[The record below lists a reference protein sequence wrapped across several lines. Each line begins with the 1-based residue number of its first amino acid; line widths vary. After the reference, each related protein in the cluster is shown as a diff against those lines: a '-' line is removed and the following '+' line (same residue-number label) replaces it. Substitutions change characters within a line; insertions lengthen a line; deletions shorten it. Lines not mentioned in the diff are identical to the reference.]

1 MLSNIYIL
9 DGGAYSGGGEAMFQL
24 GCDLISRGYK
34 VSIIDARRDPA
45 VRPPQKFDKY
55 FEYGLTYCSQE
66 DVVDSPSNAVIVPE
80 SATEYLFN
88 YKRVKPIIYWLSYEN
103 YDGRYSWNE
112 AETYFN
118 RVIQG
123 MRRNVFKMLHF
134 MKNVIRY
141 GKARYPLQNAV
152 NLSGSNYTNM
162 KLANEGAPFLP
173 LFHSIGVDF
182 INAGMCTSKENR
194 KDVILY
200 NPAKPS
206 RLTRKLVKRGKY
218 AYVSIQSMTVDQMI
232 ELFRQAKVY
241 IDFGN
246 FPGPERLPKET
257 VFNGVNVLVWNLHA
271 AETDDVLVPQQYKIS
286 VNSKVEDVEFL
297 LGEMLRHYQE
307 QNQDFDDFR
316 EMIAQLQSEYD
327 LQLDA
332 ICHVL

>member
-1 MLSNIYIL
+1 
-9 DGGAYSGGGEAMFQL
+9 
-24 GCDLISRGYK
+24 
-34 VSIIDARRDPA
+34 
-45 VRPPQKFDKY
+45 
-55 FEYGLTYCSQE
+55 
-66 DVVDSPSNAVIVPE
+66 
-80 SATEYLFN
+80 
-88 YKRVKPIIYWLSYEN
+88 
-103 YDGRYSWNE
+103 
-112 AETYFN
+112 
-118 RVIQG
+118 
-123 MRRNVFKMLHF
+123 
-134 MKNVIRY
+134 
-141 GKARYPLQNAV
+141 
-152 NLSGSNYTNM
+152 
-162 KLANEGAPFLP
+162 
-173 LFHSIGVDF
+173 
-182 INAGMCTSKENR
+182 
-194 KDVILY
+194 
-200 NPAKPS
+200 
-206 RLTRKLVKRGKY
+206 
-218 AYVSIQSMTVDQMI
+218 MTVDQMI